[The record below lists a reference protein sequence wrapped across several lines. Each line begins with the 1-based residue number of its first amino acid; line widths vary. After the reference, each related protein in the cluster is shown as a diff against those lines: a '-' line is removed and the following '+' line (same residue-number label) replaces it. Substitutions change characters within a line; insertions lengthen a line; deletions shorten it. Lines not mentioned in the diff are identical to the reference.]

1 MGVRLPSEYQEVQYI
16 QCTGYQYIN
25 TGVNLSSDNFE
36 VFCRFAITQTT
47 GSYEQT
53 LFSIWTS
60 KYNYWNCLMRNNL
73 DISVYTAAHHTANK
87 RVVIGQMYNITVIR
101 NVDTWSYVFDDDVVT
116 WTYGP
121 TKINDTPLTLCRRA
135 DIPNYAN
142 SATHARI
149 YDFSVKANGTIVAK
163 YVPCYRK
170 SDNKPGMYD
179 LVSGT
184 FFVNQDTGE
193 DFTVGL
199 DVIDSIS
206 PWLVARRRMLMYEAP
221 RTYILVADE
230 SGKVPKAKIPVSSG
244 KHIHMEWDTSKY
256 SSNSD
261 AVCIFSFYGQNATF
275 GTGSNGLQE
284 SPSCVGNSAVICWNQ
299 QISANVVAGGH
310 IDMVAPDNLNMYIG
324 CWNESG
330 YTGASDNRRLIGDF
344 IKIRIT

>member
-1 MGVRLPSEYQEVQYI
+1 MGVRLPPEYQEVQYI
-16 QCTGYQYIN
+16 QCSGYQYIN
-25 TGVNLSSDNFE
+25 TGVNLSSDDFE
-36 VFCRFAITQTT
+36 VFCRFAITQTA
-47 GSYEQT
+47 GYYEQA

-60 KYNYWNCLMRNNL
+60 EYNYWNCLMRNNL

-101 NVDTWSYVFDDDVVT
+101 NVDTWSCVFDDDVVT
-116 WTYGP
+116 WTYSP

-193 DFTVGL
+193 DFTVGP

-206 PWLVARRRMLMYEAP
+206 PWLVARRRVLMQQEPELYPVGTDVIALYAQNWVDDSSWANTGGTSSISGAARCTNYIPIDP
-221 RTYILVADE
+221 RYTYRKNNYRLYNYCCWYDADKHFIR
-230 SGKVPKAKIPVSSG
+230 SFALNNTTAQDITNIP
-244 KHIHMEWDTSKY
+244 
-256 SSNSD
+256 
-261 AVCIFSFYGQNATF
+261 QNARYMRVSTYKA
-275 GTGSNGLQE
+275 NKAQLK
-284 SPSCVGNSAVICWNQ
+284 VIRT
-299 QISANVVAGGH
+299 A
-310 IDMVAPDNLNMYIG
+310 
-324 CWNESG
+324 
-330 YTGASDNRRLIGDF
+330 
-344 IKIRIT
+344 